1 MINNKLNPVFLAYL
15 CVFIVSLFYRFYD
28 LDKRGYFPGNDAAS
42 YASIAK
48 TYRNASDYIVRTK
61 ILGQAIGSM
70 NDYLHESGGEFSPAA
85 KFGLIP
91 IGLIGSLVFGNNPNT
106 MLYTSAMFGVITVL
120 FLFYILLSLRIN
132 LLYSF
137 LLSLLFAVSPY
148 HIGFSREGLT
158 VTFSA
163 FFLLAGIYSY
173 IRFLELNTLKYLYF
187 CGLSLG
193 LSFLCHYNIAPFIAI
208 FFAYELYYS
217 IKKQRSFRRI
227 FVLSISAFL
236 PLFLMDL
243 FTRAIKLYGTMQG
256 IKMMDKYYP
265 YFNELFR
272 QLIIVKEGGSD
283 IHAGP
288 FYYFSSLYYHEGIIP
303 AILLIIAA
311 IHIIHKGIKTDSGIG
326 YFFIIIFLL
335 PFLYFLWILHSVIDR
350 QMLSFI
356 PLWYLTVGYG
366 LNSYDKYR
374 KIFILLIMIA
384 IISSG
389 IRSLDYFN
397 YRSNFKQAIDY
408 MERNKGIKHISSVLS
423 LSRLYAGRK
432 NVVNHAES
440 PYSEKLTELRKVVY
454 QINPLSLDKIK
465 SFYNDGYNYLLLNI
479 PPSVSNELTEAA
491 IAIQPEYSTD
501 VMICNDRG
509 DGYDPALLRDKKG
522 KYLYRFNVYD
532 LGKVPNKMGQNK

>member
-1 MINNKLNPVFLAYL
+1 MINNKLNPIFLAYL
-15 CVFIVSLFYRFYD
+15 CVLIVSFSYRFYD
-28 LDKRGYFPGNDAAS
+28 LDKRGYFPGSDAAS
-42 YASIAK
+42 YSSIVK
-48 TYRNASDYIVRTK
+48 TYRNASDYIIRTK
-61 ILGQAIGSM
+61 ILGQAIGNM
-70 NDYLHESGGEFSPAA
+70 NDYLYESGGEFSPAA

-91 IGLIGSLVFGNNPNT
+91 IGLMGSLVFGNSPNT
-106 MLYTSAMFGVITVL
+106 MLYTSALFGVITVL

-137 LLSLLFAVSPY
+137 LISLLFAVSPY

-158 VTFSA
+158 VTFSV

-217 IKKQRSFRRI
+217 IKKQRSLRRI

-272 QLIIVKEGGSD
+272 QLILVKKGGSD
-283 IHAGP
+283 IHSGP
-288 FYYFSSLYYHEGIIP
+288 FYYFSNLLYHESIIP
-303 AILLIIAA
+303 SILLIIAVLF
-311 IHIIHKGIKTDSGIG
+311 IIRRGINVDSGKG
-326 YFFIIIFLL
+326 YFLAFEFLL
-335 PFLYFLWILHSVIDR
+335 PFIYFSWIMHSVNDR

-356 PLWYLTVGYG
+356 PLWYLIIGYG
-366 LNSYDKYR
+366 LKDFSRYK
-374 KIFILLIMIA
+374 KMLTLIIMIA
-384 IISSG
+384 IFLNG
-389 IRSLDYFN
+389 FNSLNYFT
-397 YRSNFKQAIDY
+397 YRSNFEQAVNY
-408 MERNKGIKHISSVLS
+408 MERNKGVKHLSSVWS
-423 LSRLYAGRK
+423 LSRLYVGRK
-432 NVVNHAES
+432 NVINHAEP
-440 PYSEKLTELRKVVY
+440 PYSEKLTELQKVVY
-454 QINPLSLDKIK
+454 QINPLSIDKIK

-479 PPSVSNELTEAA
+479 PPSVSNELTESAM
-491 IAIQPEYSTD
+491 AIQPEYSTD
-501 VMICNDRG
+501 VMVCNDRG
-509 DGYDPALLRDKKG
+509 DGYDRALLRDRKG
-522 KYLYRFNVYD
+522 KYIYRFNVYD
-532 LGKVPNKMGQNK
+532 LGKVLNNIKKM